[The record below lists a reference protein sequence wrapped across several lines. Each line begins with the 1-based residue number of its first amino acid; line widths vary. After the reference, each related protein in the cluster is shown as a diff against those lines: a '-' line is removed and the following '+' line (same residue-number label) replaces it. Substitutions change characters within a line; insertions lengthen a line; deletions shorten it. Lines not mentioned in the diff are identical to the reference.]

1 MKPLP
6 IKHFSLFPPSNTLT
20 CIVIFIMPHQCSKR
34 NDPIRR
40 GSKSRDGTRREGRAL
55 KGETGPKVG
64 WSGMIAERGKEWA
77 GRIGSRKAESR
88 RGPTPGVAA
97 PAEIGHPARGDNA
110 RPRKEGD
117 AQAPGMRVT
126 FQPHAGGGAA
136 DTANGPGVG
145 GSGQGALQFLND
157 FRLILVPLL
166 GTDGVYGNAPHGLIP
181 HAQDMG
187 NADGPFKQHP
197 LG

>member
-1 MKPLP
+1 
-6 IKHFSLFPPSNTLT
+6 
-20 CIVIFIMPHQCSKR
+20 
-34 NDPIRR
+34 
-40 GSKSRDGTRREGRAL
+40 
-55 KGETGPKVG
+55 
-64 WSGMIAERGKEWA
+64 MIAERGKEGA
-77 GRIGSRKAESR
+77 GRIGSRKAENR

-166 GTDGVYGNAPHGLIP
+166 LSLI
-181 HAQDMG
+181 HI
-187 NADGPFKQHP
+187 
-197 LG
+197 

>member
-40 GSKSRDGTRREGRAL
+40 GSKSRAEASDGTRREGRAL

-64 WSGMIAERGKEWA
+64 RSGMIAERGKEGA
-77 GRIGSRKAESR
+77 GRIGSRKAENR

-97 PAEIGHPARGDNA
+97 PAEIGT
-110 RPRKEGD
+110 RPG
-117 AQAPGMRVT
+117 AIMPAPGRKGTRKRRGCGLPSSRTLEGERRTPQM
-126 FQPHAGGGAA
+126 
-136 DTANGPGVG
+136 GPAWGD
-145 GSGQGALQFLND
+145 QDRALCSS
-157 FRLILVPLL
+157 
-166 GTDGVYGNAPHGLIP
+166 
-181 HAQDMG
+181 
-187 NADGPFKQHP
+187 
-197 LG
+197 

>member
-1 MKPLP
+1 MLK
-6 IKHFSLFPPSNTLT
+6 KERSDTAGFQKQGGSGMTA
-20 CIVIFIMPHQCSKR
+20 
-34 NDPIRR
+34 R
-40 GSKSRDGTRREGRAL
+40 GEKA
-55 KGETGPKVG
+55 GPKVG
-64 WSGMIAERGKEWA
+64 WSGMTGERGKEWA
-77 GRIGSRKAESR
+77 GRIGSRKAENR

>member
-1 MKPLP
+1 M
-6 IKHFSLFPPSNTLT
+6 
-20 CIVIFIMPHQCSKR
+20 
-34 NDPIRR
+34 
-40 GSKSRDGTRREGRAL
+40 
-55 KGETGPKVG
+55 TG
-64 WSGMIAERGKEWA
+64 ERGKEWA
-77 GRIGSRKAESR
+77 GRIGSRKAENR

-197 LG
+197 LGPRHTPSGGLRPGNRAMPRNPS

>member
-1 MKPLP
+1 M
-6 IKHFSLFPPSNTLT
+6 
-20 CIVIFIMPHQCSKR
+20 
-34 NDPIRR
+34 
-40 GSKSRDGTRREGRAL
+40 
-55 KGETGPKVG
+55 TG
-64 WSGMIAERGKEWA
+64 ERGKEGA
-77 GRIGSRKAESR
+77 GRIGSRKAENR

-197 LG
+197 LGRGIPLPAGIGQETAQCREIRLEHEPDFLLVVGKDHFRLIFRHGG